1 MKKRKCKPSPF
12 AEIFSFCFWLWHKKP
27 MKKNNK
33 SSREPQSLLEGP
45 LRGVFLTNSYSYS
58 VKGQSPREEVFFYKR
73 KRTRHSHWEAS
84 TDGDRQKLSN
94 QLHPSCSDPE
104 TAVIGHKGP
113 QEGKGQEPWYSSD
126 LQSAGNLAP
135 KPKNQVQVY
144 YKRHIKTLIAHSS
157 LCFLVQKHS
166 KLFSILISILK
177 IIITH
182 HLSEI

>member
-1 MKKRKCKPSPF
+1 MKKLKCKPWPF
-12 AEIFSFCFWLWHKKP
+12 VEISSFSFWLWYKKP
-27 MKKNNK
+27 MKKKKAHVNH
-33 SSREPQSLLEGP
+33 SLLEGA

-94 QLHPSCSDPE
+94 PLHPSCRDPE

-113 QEGKGQEPWYSSD
+113 QEGKVQEPWYSPD

-135 KPKNQVQVY
+135 KPKPGPGLLKEI
-144 YKRHIKTLIAHSS
+144 YKEHIIANSS
-157 LCFLVQKHS
+157 LCFLV
-166 KLFSILISILK
+166 
-177 IIITH
+177 
-182 HLSEI
+182 

>member
-1 MKKRKCKPSPF
+1 MAQKTY
-12 AEIFSFCFWLWHKKP
+12 E
-27 MKKNNK
+27 NNYNK
-33 SSREPQSLLEGP
+33 STREPQSLLEGP

-144 YKRHIKTLIAHSS
+144 YKRHIKNILIAHSS
-157 LCFLVQKHS
+157 LCFPGSKAFKAVLHSNKHF
-166 KLFSILISILK
+166 KNYNNSITYLRSN
-177 IIITH
+177 TY
-182 HLSEI
+182 